1 MHLLQETDYQ
11 QKLQEQQ
18 EAADEASYSVWDS
31 LPIISQCKS
40 AIQAVEGD
48 NAGAQKTQE
57 NFSKRCP
64 VVSQVTSV
72 VQVAQGNNAAAAE
85 TQVEFLKSECH
96 NTDAVLG
103 THLQTAATK
112 GLDGDTAGA
121 TEALVD
127 SGRALY
133 VDIASVAGEAIGG
146 PLAGAALGVVAGYAF
161 DGMHTA
167 CEAAATGQV
176 HLYGDVKAADDMAHD
191 STGEKAVE
199 WGADL
204 GEKLTVGAVLGAG
217 GGRFCA
223 AVNNIDSGIVEGAE
237 KAAVSNCNQTAAGS
251 LEKNAVAGTAETE
264 AAGGVVTAEPGS
276 ITAPQDLSQAP
287 LAEMQNPVGNVDA
300 TLQDVSGNSIGMK
313 ADAMT
318 PAPKSALEG
327 LGNFAKEAA
336 IESGIGLLF
345 DVTKTEAMSGIHQK
359 YDPQGVLKEAQ
370 DDFKESAHEESG
382 LEGQGRMP
390 STVILFKH
398 WKHIYNSMQHSNL
411 Q

>member
-1 MHLLQETDYQ
+1 MH
-11 QKLQEQQ
+11 
-18 EAADEASYSVWDS
+18 A
-31 LPIISQCKS
+31 
-40 AIQAVEGD
+40 
-48 NAGAQKTQE
+48 
-57 NFSKRCP
+57 
-64 VVSQVTSV
+64 
-72 VQVAQGNNAAAAE
+72 
-85 TQVEFLKSECH
+85 
-96 NTDAVLG
+96 
-103 THLQTAATK
+103 
-112 GLDGDTAGA
+112 
-121 TEALVD
+121 
-127 SGRALY
+127 
-133 VDIASVAGEAIGG
+133 EAIGG

-327 LGNFAKEAA
+327 THGKMMLLLKVITIWLTLADTQSRVKTYTTVWCTYKRVEQPMVASPCTQLAAKVMT
-336 IESGIGLLF
+336 S
-345 DVTKTEAMSGIHQK
+345 
-359 YDPQGVLKEAQ
+359 
-370 DDFKESAHEESG
+370 
-382 LEGQGRMP
+382 
-390 STVILFKH
+390 
-398 WKHIYNSMQHSNL
+398 
-411 Q
+411 